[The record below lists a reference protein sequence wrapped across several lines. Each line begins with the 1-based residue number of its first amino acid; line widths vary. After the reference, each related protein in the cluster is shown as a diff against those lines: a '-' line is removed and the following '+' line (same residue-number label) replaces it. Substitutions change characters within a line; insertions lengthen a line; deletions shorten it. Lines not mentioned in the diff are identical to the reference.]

1 MALRPAWSTCPSARF
16 RLDGSWERQSR
27 DWFRPQRAG
36 AGHRWLR
43 NGGTRQ
49 RPTAAATDQGQR
61 HDHAHGDR
69 RTTAT
74 DRDRTGTDSADP
86 QNQHVR
92 QPPIRS
98 KAPVDVVFVAAN
110 LTDFDSRLEVHGPK
124 QDAQSEL
131 LVANGNISLLT
142 SLPTGVYT
150 VSAADIP
157 AAKPA
162 RLMVGPYR
170 TSSQNN
176 V

>member
-1 MALRPAWSTCPSARF
+1 MGRGRGRVAIGFVLSGLALSAAGCGTEETAN
-16 RLDGSWERQSR
+16 DP
-27 DWFRPQRAG
+27 RPQPPTRVSVTITPKAIAVQPQQIAIG
-36 AGHRWLR
+36 AE
-43 NGGTRQ
+43 
-49 RPTAAATDQGQR
+49 PTQQI
-61 HDHAHGDR
+61 
-69 RTTAT
+69 
-74 DRDRTGTDSADP
+74 P

-110 LTDFDSRLEVHGPK
+110 LTDFDSKLEVRGAE
-124 QDAQSEL
+124 QDAHSEL
-131 LVANGNISLLT
+131 LVANGNVSLLT

-162 RLMVGPYR
+162 HLTVGPYR

-176 V
+176 VLQP